1 MIEENQLQ
9 LTFGE
14 KHSCCS
20 VHLKPLLERIN
31 SLEHKLMI
39 ETERRENEY
48 NELLHILL
56 TVKRNKK
63 DENTPGK
70 SNVQALKP
78 ISKLIVT
85 G

>member
-1 MIEENQLQ
+1 
-9 LTFGE
+9 
-14 KHSCCS
+14 
-20 VHLKPLLERIN
+20 
-31 SLEHKLMI
+31 MI